1 MGQINFENSVILA
14 PLTKGGNLPFRRL
27 CAHFGAT
34 ITVSE
39 MAYARFVVKG
49 QTREKALLRR
59 HASEKIFGV
68 QRAAKDPTEAVEAA
82 KIAIDYGADF
92 IDINCGCPIDDT
104 TRRGLGASLLKRTRT
119 IEGLVA
125 GMTSQLSVP
134 VTVKIRL
141 GWKENEKNYLEAALA
156 AERAGAAAV
165 TVHGRTR
172 EQRYSRAADW
182 SAIKEVKEALK
193 IPVIGNGDI
202 LTHFEATDRKNF
214 SGVDGVMLGRGALI
228 KPWLFKEIAEGT
240 TLNYSA
246 KERLQVFFLL
256 TQFLKDHFRDDEK
269 GIKRIMQFLPWHF
282 AFFHRYQYLPAAS
295 YHAESKEHPL
305 LQSRIQIE
313 ASNDPIEMLL
323 SCDLPE
329 VHEKIATM
337 LLAVDENSL
346 MNAAFDLAEQ
356 EAPQLLSNN
365 QNNSRQNSVR
375 EESVN
380 G

>member
-68 QRAAKDPTEAVEAA
+68 QLAAKDPTEAVEAA

-337 LLAVDENSL
+337 LLAVVENSL

>member
-1 MGQINFENSVILA
+1 ME
-14 PLTKGGNLPFRRL
+14 
-27 CAHFGAT
+27 
-34 ITVSE
+34 
-39 MAYARFVVKG
+39 
-49 QTREKALLRR
+49 
-59 HASEKIFGV
+59 
-68 QRAAKDPTEAVEAA
+68 
-82 KIAIDYGADF
+82 
-92 IDINCGCPIDDT
+92 
-104 TRRGLGASLLKRTRT
+104 SL
-119 IEGLVA
+119 
-125 GMTSQLSVP
+125 
-134 VTVKIRL
+134 
-141 GWKENEKNYLEAALA
+141 
-156 AERAGAAAV
+156 
-165 TVHGRTR
+165 
-172 EQRYSRAADW
+172 
-182 SAIKEVKEALK
+182 AIKEVKEALK